1 MRVYLGRAVS
11 GSLGEH
17 SLAVIQVAYQT
28 LRELG
33 VEVLAG
39 RLADPAY
46 VPGVDPPEAVAR
58 MMHRELR
65 RAEAMVAEVSGSSTG
80 VGYEIGWLSARG
92 RPVLALYAAQ
102 TPPRS
107 ALLLSPPEASLVAA
121 AYGVVEDVPPL
132 IRQFIATARRPTL
145 VSAVPTS
152 RRG

>member
-11 GSLGEH
+11 GRLGEH
-17 SLAVIQVAYQT
+17 SLAVIQVADQT

-46 VPGVDPPEAVAR
+46 VPGVDPPAAVAR

-65 RAEAMVAEVSGSSTG
+65 EADAMVAEVSGSSTG

-92 RPVLALYAAQ
+92 CPVLALYAVG

-107 ALLLSPPEASLVAA
+107 ALLLSPPEASLVVS
-121 AYGVVEDVPPL
+121 AYGALEDVRRL
-132 IRQFIATARRPTL
+132 IRQFIATARRPRL
-145 VSAVPTS
+145 DQGVPAAPHA
-152 RRG
+152 